1 MLIHR
6 FFYICLFFVCIGFA
20 FSHNSERYGVMVTP
34 TKVKETRSDTHY
46 EHNTVRSQAYA
57 TKYELNYDSQAYV
70 TGFGYGTA
78 ETDEFIDEAKTE
90 RSEGYYWVKLYIG
103 SLDVEGG
110 VNLDECGS
118 YKGELWVNEM
128 DVAQFKSTGGVS
140 RIEIEAHGDASN
152 QQGDAWCD
160 ISI

>member
-1 MLIHR
+1 
-6 FFYICLFFVCIGFA
+6 
-20 FSHNSERYGVMVTP
+20 MVTP
-34 TKVKETRSDTHY
+34 TQVKETRSDTHY

-57 TKYELNYDSQAYV
+57 TKYEFNYDSQAYV

-103 SLDVEGG
+103 SLDVESG

-152 QQGDAWCD
+152 QQGVAWCD